1 MFPRGDCIRKFECIW
16 LRSFKQN
23 FSTQASML
31 GVSCE
36 RGSSEWQYLLFLT
49 VADHVKQL
57 AAGVDLAEQF
67 NKRCK
72 EEEEVSVF
80 VWFWSLL
87 KRCLSFFF
95 FVRKECEVC
104 LCTFPLEM
112 HVETMYWLLQSLL
125 NPWLVQCFPFQ
136 AVTGKIYCL

>member
-1 MFPRGDCIRKFECIW
+1 MNVFGLEVSNRIFLHRLVCWELVVREGQVNDNIYFSYSCWSCQTVSSWCGSCWTVQQEVQGRRRSECIC
-16 LRSFKQN
+16 LVLITIEK
-23 FSTQASML
+23 
-31 GVSCE
+31 
-36 RGSSEWQYLLFLT
+36 
-49 VADHVKQL
+49 
-57 AAGVDLAEQF
+57 
-67 NKRCK
+67 
-72 EEEEVSVF
+72 VF
-80 VWFWSLL
+80 VI
-87 KRCLSFFF
+87 FF